1 MPAFPLAPVH
11 APIEVPY
18 ALCGERPDKLEEW
31 DRHVIV
37 DVIHDGAHIPPTL
50 EPLLGSNGTL
60 DPRVSAAY
68 MRERDWGAAAVADRL
83 AFHLG
88 LRGYQS
94 QQSAR
99 VLCDY
104 NRFRGHTQPGSGH
117 LGRRALFPPTSELLS
132 HAASEQVLVECYDGV
147 TRGLFDRASEAFEGT
162 PVRDSRLLRL
172 AVHTYDDRAGEG
184 HRRPKTSLIFTPFEY
199 HEFARLP
206 TNVYAPVFPDRL
218 AEFTADR
225 TLAYRVALLLE
236 KNYLPVAVNSPY
248 FLPLGGAEMRLQ
260 VWCYMQHLR
269 EQVGILGND
278 QEIARFEPLWPA
290 LNSVDE
296 PWGGRTIE
304 PETTALLHD
313 LTKFI
318 ERNRF
323 EMVERY
329 RYSAYRPN
337 AMEVEVRKDIVWKG
351 SWQRL
356 DDGFD
361 AFVPEPGGIRL
372 DEVDRVASVMAEGI
386 RTYLTQDQPE
396 KRRKAHQQ

>member
-1 MPAFPLAPVH
+1 VA
-11 APIEVPY
+11 VPY
-18 ALCGERPDKLEEW
+18 ALCGERPETLEEW
-31 DRHVIV
+31 DRHVLV
-37 DVIHDGAHIPPTL
+37 DVIHDGAHIPPLL
-50 EPLLGSNGTL
+50 EHLLGSNGAL
-60 DPRVSAAY
+60 DPRVHAAY
-68 MRERDWGAAAVADRL
+68 LRERDWGAAAVAERL

-94 QQSAR
+94 KQSAR

-104 NRFRGHTQPGSGH
+104 NRFRGRTQPGSGH
-117 LGRRALFPPTSELLS
+117 LGRRALFPPVSDLLPLD
-132 HAASEQVLVECYDGV
+132 AQEQILADCYDA
-147 TRGLFDRASEAFEGT
+147 TSKGLFDRAREAFEGT
-162 PVRDSRLLRL
+162 LIRDSRLLRVT
-172 AVHTYDDRAGEG
+172 VHTYDDRAGEG
-184 HRRPKTSLIFTPFEY
+184 NRRPKTSLIFTPFEY

-225 TLAYRVALLLE
+225 TLAYRMALLLE

-260 VWCYMQHLR
+260 VWCYMKHLR
-269 EQVGILGND
+269 EQVGILGTD
-278 QEIARFEPLWPA
+278 TEIERLAPLWPV
-290 LNSVDE
+290 LESVDE
-296 PWGGRTIE
+296 PWGARVIE
-304 PETTALLHD
+304 PDHLALLHE
-313 LTKFI
+313 LTQFI

-323 EMVERY
+323 ETVERY

-337 AMEVEVRKDIVWKG
+337 AIEVEVRKDVIWAG

-356 DDGFD
+356 EDGFD
-361 AFVPEPGGIRL
+361 AFVPDEDGIRL

-396 KRRKAHQQ
+396 KRRKARRQ